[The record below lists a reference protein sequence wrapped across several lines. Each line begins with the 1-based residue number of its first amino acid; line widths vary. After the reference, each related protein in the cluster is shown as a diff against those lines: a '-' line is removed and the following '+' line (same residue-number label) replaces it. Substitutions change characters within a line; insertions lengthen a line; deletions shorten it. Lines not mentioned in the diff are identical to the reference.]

1 MLLRPLRAIFWV
13 LLCFMTSHSWSQTG
27 CTDPFALNFD
37 PGALTDDGSCEV
49 FITTYSENS
58 SISIPIEVGT
68 GISSDHAYIAYH
80 GPLELALKVNER
92 FVDDIVPEGTD
103 YFALTGYSPTSFFD
117 STPDE
122 GIAKW
127 DYIFSID
134 MDNYVLEDFIIDFS
148 IDFDPLE
155 GPAEADA
162 YVLPFSELLTGI
174 GQGQSSIQQGAENLG
189 FGYWQGLAGEDALLF
204 DPLNPGVYDIGI
216 NLYNQGGTQL
226 VELAIRVIVEDPIEG
241 CSDPEACNYDDNVN
255 LDDGSCLYGSD
266 CTCPGDLNGDG
277 IVGSSD
283 LLVFL
288 SFYAEPCEC
297 EVDYN
302 EDQVVTI
309 EDLLTFLSYYGT
321 SCID

>member
-1 MLLRPLRAIFWV
+1 MLLRSLRTMFWIF
-13 LLCFMTSHSWSQTG
+13 LCCISITSWSQSG
-27 CTDPFALNFD
+27 CTDPLALNFD
-37 PGALTDDGSCEV
+37 PAAVTDDGTCEV
-49 FITTYSENS
+49 FSTTYSENS
-58 SISIPIEVGT
+58 IISIPIQVGT
-68 GISSDHAYIAYH
+68 GISSDHAHIAYH
-80 GPLELALKVNER
+80 GPIELALKVNER

-117 STPDE
+117 PTPDE

-134 MDNYVLEDFIIDFS
+134 LANYVLEDFIIDFT

-155 GPAEADA
+155 GPAEVDA
-162 YVLPFSELLTGI
+162 YTLPFSELLTGI
-174 GQGQSSIQQGAENLG
+174 GQGQSSVQQGAENLG

-204 DPLNPGVYDIGI
+204 DPLSPGVYDIGI

-226 VELAIRVIVEDPIEG
+226 IELAIQVIVEDPVEG
-241 CSDPEACNYDDNVN
+241 CSDPEACNYDENVN
-255 LDDGSCLYGSD
+255 LDDGTCLFGSD

-277 IVGSSD
+277 IVGGSD

-288 SFYAEPCEC
+288 SFYAGPCDC

-302 EDQVVTI
+302 EDQLVTI

-321 SCID
+321 SCD